1 MNGFVSAVPHLV
13 HTPSAIADPE
23 IFMESLLQDLR
34 FGFRTLLKN
43 PGVSAVAIIALAL
56 GTGANS
62 AIFSVVNAVVL
73 RPLPYE
79 NPDRLV
85 LIWGKNSTTA
95 RDPLSV
101 PDFLDYRNQ
110 NAAFVEMASFAY
122 DDFNLSIGDE
132 PEHVQG
138 AMVSANYF
146 SVLGTNLSQGTMFRP
161 EDDQPGAS
169 RVVIVGYGLWKRR
182 FGSDPNFVGQTI
194 LLNGASFTVVGVAP
208 QTFQS
213 PIPEDNPQ
221 LWVPLSLDGGDRL
234 RVPSYV
240 NPARLS
246 IRTNRFLIGIARLK
260 PGVTAKRAQ
269 AALET
274 IAGQLEQQ
282 YKDTNAGIST
292 SVVPLREHI
301 IGKIQSALM
310 VLLAAVGFVLLIACA
325 NVANLLLARAAARRK
340 EIAIRT
346 ALGAGRLRLIRQL
359 LTESILLAVM
369 GGALGLLLAYGEI
382 RLLLG
387 LNLANIPRL
396 NEIDIDNRVLGF
408 TFLIAILTGIIFGL
422 APALQASKTDLN
434 ETLKEGAR
442 GSTGGL
448 SRQRTRSLL
457 VISEVALT
465 VLLLIGAG
473 LMLKS
478 FYSLQKVKP
487 GFDPTNTLTMTVNLP
502 TTKYTDDHQ
511 IQGFYEQALNGVS
524 SLPGVQSVG
533 AVTSLPLTTTLSEV
547 RRFAVEGR
555 PPASPSVVLRA
566 NIRRISHSYFTAM
579 RIPLLK
585 GRYFTEQDR
594 DKSPPVGIIN
604 ETMVNRFWPDEDPI
618 GKRLTIPSLGA
629 DSREVVGVVADV
641 KHSSLNAES
650 GLEIY
655 VPSLQKPLTIMA
667 LVVHTTSDPL
677 LMTEAVRG
685 AIQAVDR
692 NQPVY
697 DVKTMQQ
704 VVSESVSQ
712 PRLYTLLLG
721 IFAAL
726 ALTLAAV
733 GIYGVMNYSVV
744 QRKHEIGIRMAL
756 GAQRGDILKMV
767 VGQGMLLAL
776 IGIVLGL
783 VAAFLLTRVMETL
796 LFGVSTR
803 DLATFFVIPLVL
815 AGVAFLSS
823 YIPARRATR
832 IDPMV
837 ALRYE

>member
-1 MNGFVSAVPHLV
+1 
-13 HTPSAIADPE
+13 
-23 IFMESLLQDLR
+23 METLLFDLR

>member
-1 MNGFVSAVPHLV
+1 
-13 HTPSAIADPE
+13 
-23 IFMESLLQDLR
+23 MESLLQDLR

-62 AIFSVVNAVVL
+62 AIFSVVNAVLL

-79 NPDRLV
+79 NPDSLV
-85 LIWGKNSTTA
+85 LVWGKNATTS

-110 NAAFVEMASFAY
+110 NQVFSQMASFAY
-122 DDFNLSIGDE
+122 DDFNLSTGDE
-132 PEHVQG
+132 PEHIQG
-138 AMVSANYF
+138 TMVSANYF
-146 SVLGTNLSQGTMFRP
+146 AVLGANLSQGTTFRP
-161 EDDQPGAS
+161 EDDKPGAS

-234 RVPSYV
+234 RVPSTV
-240 NPARLS
+240 NPATLS
-246 IRTNRFLIGIARLK
+246 SRRNRFLIGIARLK
-260 PGVTAKRAQ
+260 PGVTAKQAQ
-269 AALET
+269 ADLET
-274 IAGQLEQQ
+274 IGGQLEQQ

-301 IGKIQSALM
+301 IGKVQSALM
-310 VLLAAVGFVLLIACA
+310 VLLGAVGFVLLIACA
-325 NVANLLLARAAARRK
+325 NVANLLLARAATRQK

-346 ALGAGRLRLIRQL
+346 ALGAGRRRLICQL
-359 LTESILLAVM
+359 LTESILLAVV
-369 GGALGLLLAYGEI
+369 GGAFGLLLAYGEI
-382 RLLLG
+382 RFLRG
-387 LNLANIPRL
+387 LNPADIPRL
-396 NEIDIDNRVLGF
+396 NEIGIDGRVLGF

-442 GSTGGL
+442 GSTGGIN
-448 SRQRTRSLL
+448 RQRVRSLL
-457 VISEVALT
+457 VVSEVGLT

-473 LMLKS
+473 LMIKS
-478 FYSLQKVKP
+478 FMSLQKVNP
-487 GFDPTNTLTMTVNLP
+487 GFNPANTLTMLVNLP
-502 TTKYTDDHQ
+502 VSRYSDDHQ
-511 IQGFYEQALNGVS
+511 VQAFFEQTLKKIEV
-524 SLPGVQSVG
+524 LPGAQSAG
-533 AVTSLPLTTTLSEV
+533 IVTSLPLTTTSIIRLRFIVDEHPPANPSEV
-547 RRFAVEGR
+547 
-555 PPASPSVVLRA
+555 PRA
-566 NIRRISHSYFTAM
+566 NYRSISHNYFRAM
-579 RIPLLK
+579 GIPLVK
-585 GRYFTEQDR
+585 GRFFSEQDR
-594 DKSPPVGIIN
+594 DKSPPVAIVN
-604 ETMVNRFWPDEDPI
+604 ETMATRYWPGEDPI
-618 GKRLTIPSLGA
+618 GKRLTIPLLGGV
-629 DSREVVGVVADV
+629 SREVVGVVADV
-641 KHSSLNAES
+641 KHSSLDTES
-650 GLEIY
+650 GAEMY
-655 VPSLQKPLTIMA
+655 VPYLQKSFNFMA
-667 LVVHTTSDPL
+667 IVVRTSSDPL
-677 LMTEAVRG
+677 SMIGAVRG
-685 AIQAVDR
+685 EILSVDK

-697 DVKTMQQ
+697 AVKTMEQ
-704 VVSESVSQ
+704 VVSDSVSQ

-783 VAAFLLTRVMETL
+783 VAAFLLTRVMGAL

-815 AGVAFLSS
+815 AAVAFLSS

-832 IDPMV
+832 VDPMV